1 MNIRFTA
8 QFFLL
13 LISEELGSF
22 LWADGEV
29 KLQQIHKTT
38 HRDLQDTSCCLL
50 QSCYSSWAN
59 IKLMSRALQSQQPH
73 FCCTKQFQPLTSG
86 IISVPVKTQSMSP
99 KYSFINATVMMFCE
113 RLGTRI
119 GRYTACFVSKKDNIH
134 SCVMCRP
141 AAIAG
146 LPKIVKANTNVL
158 GLAKLSQTKN
168 HMHCCCTKQQ
178 FQPLTSGNS
187 SQNSVHESRVQFY
200 KYLST
205 LLWWYIGLVKD
216 WEQG

>member
-1 MNIRFTA
+1 MLQLLGKYKIDVSGLAKPTT
-8 QFFLL
+8 QF
-13 LISEELGSF
+13 
-22 LWADGEV
+22 
-29 KLQQIHKTT
+29 
-38 HRDLQDTSCCLL
+38 R
-50 QSCYSSWAN
+50 
-59 IKLMSRALQSQQPH
+59 
-73 FCCTKQFQPLTSG
+73 PLTSG

-99 KYSFINATVMMFCE
+99 KYSFTNATVMMFRE

-187 SQNSVHESRVQFY
+187 SQNSVHLYSSWVQSTVLQIPFY
-200 KYLST
+200 TTVMIHRLGERLGTRLGT
-205 LLWWYIGLVKD
+205 LPTFCLIK
-216 WEQG
+216 